1 MDKNS
6 DLKTRAFAGSIWSFL
21 EKTSVLLV
29 QFTVGVILARLLSP
43 EDYGLVALTLIFT
56 TIAAAITDGGFEK
69 SLINKHVLTEL
80 QINTVFYINI
90 LLGFLIMLGIIVSA
104 PAISA
109 FFKEPDLIPVLRFV
123 SLGIFINAIG
133 QTPSALLRKELLFK
147 KVSYAHM
154 LGSLASA
161 VTGLSLAYSGFG
173 VWALVYSTLAAQLVT
188 LLIYMFYSPWRPA
201 LQFSFA
207 SIRSMLPYGLNVL
220 FSSSVSFF
228 LQQFNSLIIGK
239 WYNKAD
245 LGLFHR
251 GSRLPELVTSVIEGV
266 VLKLAFPL
274 FSKVQNDAGNLSQVL
289 KKTMKIL
296 AFVTFPLLIFLLFN
310 ARDITLLLFTSKWEG
325 SVIYMEIFCVIKLFY
340 PFTIIY
346 KEILL
351 AKGDARLFSRLV
363 TFFSVFEVILVLL
376 IAKFGVIYILIAT
389 LISVSIQ
396 YFTYGKIISDK
407 IHIPFFEQLRWLTK
421 YIMMAILLAL
431 TITLTDHALA
441 PLEDALQLKLMI
453 KSLASLVVYVTMAWL
468 FRVDEINHLIFFYRS
483 FIKRAPRQVE
493 YE

>member
-6 DLKTRAFAGSIWSFL
+6 DLKTKAFAGSIWSFL
-21 EKTSVLLV
+21 EKISILLV
-29 QFTVGVILARLLSP
+29 QFVVGVILARLLDP

-69 SLINKHVLTEL
+69 SLINKQSLSNL
-80 QINTVFYINI
+80 QINTVFYINV
-90 LLGFLIMLGIIVSA
+90 LLGLLTMLLIVICA
-104 PAISA
+104 PSIAA
-109 FFKEPDLIPVLRFV
+109 FFKEPGLVPVLRLV

-133 QTPSALLRKELLFK
+133 QTPSALMRKELNFK

-154 LGSLASA
+154 LGSLVSA
-161 VTGLSLAYSGFG
+161 ATGISLAYSGYG
-173 VWALVYSTLAAQLVT
+173 VWALVYSTLSSQVVV
-188 LLIYMFYSPWRPA
+188 LLIYLVYSPWRPS

-207 SIRSMLPYGLNVL
+207 SVRTMLPYGLNVL

-228 LQQFNSLIIGK
+228 LQQFNSLIIGR
-239 WYNKAD
+239 WYSKAD

-251 GSRLPELVTSVIEGV
+251 GSRLPDLVTSVIEGV

-274 FSKVQNDAGNLSQVL
+274 FSKVQNDAGNLTEVL

-310 ARDITLLLFTSKWEG
+310 ARDITLILFTRKWEG
-325 SVIYMEIFCVIKLFY
+325 SIIYMEIFCLVKLFY

-363 TFFSVFEVILVLL
+363 TGFSIFEVILVLVL
-376 IAKFGVIYILIAT
+376 AKFGIIYILLAT

-396 YFTYGKIISDK
+396 YLAYGMIISGKIRIS
-407 IHIPFFEQLRWLTK
+407 FLEQLLWLK
-421 YIMMAILLAL
+421 EYIMMAILLAL
-431 TITLTDHALA
+431 VIVFTDRALTALDQ
-441 PLEDALQLKLMI
+441 PLILKLVT
-453 KSLASLVVYVTMAWL
+453 KSVASLSVYMALAWL
-468 FRVDEINHLIFFYRS
+468 FKVDELNHIAFFYRS
-483 FIKRAPRQVE
+483 FIKRTSKQVK

>member
-1 MDKNS
+1 MDKNP
-6 DLKTRAFAGSIWSFL
+6 DLKTKAFAGSIWSFL
-21 EKTSVLLV
+21 EKISILLV
-29 QFTVGVILARLLSP
+29 QFIVGVILARLLDP

-69 SLINKHVLTEL
+69 SLINKQRLSNV

-90 LLGFLIMLGIIVSA
+90 LLGIITMLLIVICA
-104 PAISA
+104 PAISN
-109 FFKEPDLIPVLRFV
+109 FFGEPGLTRILQFV

-133 QTPSALLRKELLFK
+133 QTPSALLRKELNFK

-154 LGSLASA
+154 AGSLVSA
-161 VTGLSLAYSGFG
+161 ITGISLAYSGYG
-173 VWALVYSTLAAQLVT
+173 VWALVYSALSSQIVV
-188 LLIYMFYSPWRPA
+188 LLIYLVYSPWKPS
-201 LQFSFA
+201 LQFSYA
-207 SIRSMLPYGLNVL
+207 SIRSMLPYGLHVL

-228 LQQFNSLIIGK
+228 LQQFNSLMIGK
-239 WYNKAD
+239 WYSKTD

-266 VLKLAFPL
+266 ILKLAFPL
-274 FSKVQNDAGNLSQVL
+274 FSKVQNDTGNLTEVL

-310 ARDITLLLFTSKWEG
+310 ARDITLVLFTQKWEG
-325 SVIYMEIFCVIKLFY
+325 SVIYMEIFCVVKLFY

-363 TFFSVFEVILVLL
+363 TGFSVFEVILVLAL
-376 IAKFGVIYILIAT
+376 AKFGIIYILLAT
-389 LISVSIQ
+389 LISVFVQ
-396 YFTYGKIISDK
+396 YLAYGMIISGKIRIS
-407 IHIPFFEQLRWLTK
+407 FLEQLIWLKK
-421 YIMMAILLAL
+421 YVMMSILLAL
-431 TITLTDHALA
+431 LIVLADRALTALDQ
-441 PLEDALQLKLMI
+441 PLILKLAI
-453 KSLASLVVYVTMAWL
+453 KSAASLIVYMTLAWL
-468 FRVDEINHLIFFYRS
+468 FKVDELSHIAFFYRS
-483 FIKRAPRQVE
+483 FVKRTPKQVE